1 MQKLQGHAI
10 FEALKGSNMTQAF
23 KAQPQTLAQTLQVRE
38 RPEAH
43 GGRGGGA
50 IMRLNEIKI
59 QGLQG
64 LVLPEGH
71 FQDSGSSESLS
82 VFLDRGGRGAVLRG
96 RELVE
101 NLVSGLGGCGSADGS
116 TFVGMGGSGG
126 GVSIG
131 ASGEGAAG
139 SRSEHDEEMERERA
153 HAQLR
158 ARLVADTLSMSLRC
172 ESESERE
179 RERESARARESE
191 RERERASERERA
203 REREVSVWGSQ

>member
-10 FEALKGSNMTQAF
+10 FEALKGSNMAQAF
-23 KAQPQTLAQTLQVRE
+23 KAQPHTLAQTLLVRE

-50 IMRLNEIKI
+50 IMRLNQSKI

-64 LVLPEGH
+64 SVLPEGH
-71 FQDSGSSESLS
+71 FEDSGSSESLS
-82 VFLDRGGRGAVLRG
+82 VFRVLRG

-101 NLVSGLGGCGSADGS
+101 NRVSGLGGCGSADGS

-126 GVSIG
+126 GVSMG

-172 ESESERE
+172 ERERTRE
-179 RERESARARESE
+179 RERMKE
-191 RERERASERERA
+191 RERCERERKTVSA
-203 REREVSVWGSQ
+203 WMGRQVGACERGCVNGGADK

>member
-1 MQKLQGHAI
+1 
-10 FEALKGSNMTQAF
+10 
-23 KAQPQTLAQTLQVRE
+23 
-38 RPEAH
+38 
-43 GGRGGGA
+43 
-50 IMRLNEIKI
+50 MRLNQSKI

-64 LVLPEGH
+64 SVLPEGH
-71 FQDSGSSESLS
+71 FEDSGSSESLS
-82 VFLDRGGRGAVLRG
+82 VFLDRGVPVLRG

-101 NLVSGLGGCGSADGS
+101 NRVSGLGGCGSADGS

-126 GVSIG
+126 GVSMG

-172 ESESERE
+172 ERERTRE
-179 RERESARARESE
+179 RENEREGEMRAREKDGQCVDGQ
-191 RERERASERERA
+191 ASRC
-203 REREVSVWGSQ
+203 V